1 MVQPA
6 KLSREKIVRE
16 AIALLQEGGL
26 EALTLRRLAE
36 RLHARAPS
44 LARHVGDKGELT
56 ALVSAAIFLDAL
68 ASIPQGLTGPDWL
81 RAYGHALRAKQRE
94 TRDVTALIA
103 AAPPHEESE
112 HMVSERLQAA
122 LAGAGL
128 AGDKGMLRQSAVQ
141 AFVTGWTVFEA
152 SRRKGFLARLPQQ
165 DAFAQGLDALVAG
178 FGSPNRP
185 WSLRE
190 RPTGLARPWLPDGRS
205 DE

>member
-26 EALTLRRLAE
+26 EALTLRRLAA
-36 RLHARAPS
+36 RLGARAPS

-68 ASIPQGLTGPDWL
+68 DSIPPGLAGPDWL
-81 RAYGHALRAKQRE
+81 RAYGHAVRAKQRE

-103 AAPPHEESE
+103 AAPPHDETERI
-112 HMVSERLQAA
+112 VSERLEHA
-122 LAGAGL
+122 LAQAGL
-128 AGDKGMLRQSAVQ
+128 PGSRGMLQQSAVQ

-152 SRRKGFLARLPQQ
+152 SQRKGFLARLPQQ

-178 FGSPNRP
+178 FGTP
-185 WSLRE
+185 
-190 RPTGLARPWLPDGRS
+190 A
-205 DE
+205 